1 MDTVYIPLGNDCSI
15 AYQLNKLGLRK
26 CALPFD
32 WILTPS
38 INNVIKCL
46 EENFSK
52 FFDNLKVKNQCN
64 FPLLDFDWNEKES
77 STIRV
82 VNDYGFH
89 FVHDFERLEDLP
101 DVKEKYLHRIERFN
115 EIVCNKSIKK
125 VFIRLGKKQELNLDG
140 QVIFIENRPCL
151 SWKKDE
157 LNWLDVFT
165 NSK

>member
-15 AYQLNKLGLRK
+15 AYQLDKLGLRN

-38 INNVIKCL
+38 ILSVIKCL
-46 EENFSK
+46 DENFSK

-64 FPLLDFDWNEKES
+64 FSLLDEHWTENETR
-77 STIRV
+77 TIRV
-82 VNDYGFH
+82 VNNYGFH
-89 FVHDFERLEDLP
+89 FLHDFEKLEDLP
-101 DVKEKYLHRIERFN
+101 EVKEKYFRRIERFN
-115 EIVCNKSIKK
+115 NLLSNKSIKK

-140 QVIFIENRPCL
+140 QVIFIENQKCS

-157 LNWLDVFT
+157 LDWLSII
-165 NSK
+165 NCK